1 MTFAWGTALQNAKT
15 VQKITKMLGG
25 VVRNDRKGRSG
36 GFASYKNLRIL
47 EIRIEVYCYLSDL
60 PEDFS
65 AIAG

>member
-1 MTFAWGTALQNAKT
+1 
-15 VQKITKMLGG
+15 MLGG